1 MEITEKWLHEIGGWQ
16 AMKAARM
23 LVVAGKVQVTEWTL
37 ECIRGSVGGEKSKL
51 NSGLLIRSRSD
62 VENLCTCVV
71 ARKTGQICE
80 HALAVGLA
88 SVLPQGREQPK
99 EVNSEGSAPGLETVV
114 KVTDLAT
121 ASGQLSLYLPESLLQ
136 FGDSQ
141 AKGSTAFLKLEEG
154 EGERS
159 KLAGW
164 LKSHGAPLRNTPL
177 ALSLSVLDSLLAA
190 AAEHPRIF
198 IGKPGIGMHRP
209 LQVSEA
215 LLRPLLWIQF
225 DRRGIES
232 TSIVSLK
239 LEESPVPR
247 LLAAGPDSIWLYHE
261 GTGTVHPW
269 KVDLRGEVGQ
279 IAKELLVDS
288 RLGKEVLRPINWL
301 PSHLGSLGEYFQ
313 VELDSNLENRY
324 KVVPCSPRFSIGV
337 AGSLQSV
344 RLNVTAMFHGAEW
357 KITSRSDPF
366 PIQDQKIETLF
377 YVRDFDSERVLLEL
391 LEKLGFQVDGVTGL
405 FALKGNREVM
415 HFYGSGLPKLS
426 NLYSV
431 TQSSDWR
438 EATSLLQ
445 RISPTVEHH
454 NRSGGPGIDWLAME
468 FRYEAP
474 NGFRISRSE
483 VLRLIRS
490 GQNTVKGKDGR
501 HYVLDSERCEEFDE
515 ALQDVPVELSP
526 NTMRVGLAHRDY
538 FLPFASRF
546 ELASTKDEIINLDE
560 WKGKLGSLS
569 ETLRLYQVEGVAWVV
584 QRLNAGQGVLLADD
598 MGLGKTLQSIAAIR
612 CFFEQS
618 PSTHQQALVVCP
630 KSLIGN
636 WQAEFQRFAP
646 DLRLLVVQGLNRK
659 EQLEKCSAFDVIITS
674 YPLISRDL
682 TLYSRLK
689 FSIGVLDEASFL
701 RNPDTDTAKAVRGLQ
716 LGARLALSGTPI
728 ENGVRDLWSIFEIL
742 LPGYLGNRK
751 TFQERFEK
759 PLESRTDERSR
770 ASASIR
776 LRRLIR
782 PFFLR
787 RTKRDVL
794 KELPEKIEQVFWC
807 ELSPVQ
813 AELYRAVLEEGREAI
828 RDARRR
834 SGQNGARMT
843 MLTVL
848 LRLRQVCCDM
858 RLVGLSTGDL
868 TEVDVYARSG
878 KWNALDGLLD
888 GVTAG
893 GGKALIF
900 SQFVSYLKLCQ
911 EHLNNRGIGYAYL
924 DGATLDRSGQVKSFQ
939 DDPKKAAFL
948 ISLKAGGYGLN
959 LTRADHVFLM
969 DPWWNPAVE
978 AQAIDRAHRF
988 GQNRVVNAYRF
999 VMRGT
1004 VEERVLALQEKK
1016 RGLISASVEERAP
1029 MMEGLND
1036 NDLEALLES

>member
-23 LVVAGKVQVTEWTL
+23 LVVAGKVQVTERTT

-88 SVLPQGREQPK
+88 SLLPQGREQTK
-99 EVNSEGSAPGLETVV
+99 EGNSEGSAPSRETAV
-114 KVTDLAT
+114 KVTDMAT

-141 AKGSTAFLKLEEG
+141 AKGSTAFLKLEQG
-154 EGERS
+154 EGEMS

-164 LKSHGAPLRNTPL
+164 LKSHGAPLQNTPL

-215 LLRPLLWIQF
+215 LLRPLLWVQF

-239 LEESPVPR
+239 LAESPVPR
-247 LLAAGPDSIWLYHE
+247 LLAAGPDSTWLYHE
-261 GTGTVHPW
+261 GTGTIHPW
-269 KVDLRGEVGQ
+269 KVDLREEVGQ
-279 IAKELLVDS
+279 IAKELLIDF

-301 PSHLGSLGEYFQ
+301 PSHLGSLEEYFQ
-313 VELDSNLENRY
+313 VELDSNLANRY

-337 AGSLQSV
+337 SGSLQSV
-344 RLNVTAMFHGAEW
+344 LLNVTAVFHETEW
-357 KITSRSDPF
+357 KITSQSDPF
-366 PIQDQKIETLF
+366 PIQDQQIESLF
-377 YVRDFDSERVLLEL
+377 YVRDVDSERVLFEL
-391 LEKLGFQVDGVTGL
+391 LVEFGFQVDGVTGL
-405 FALKGNREVM
+405 FALKGKREVI

-426 NLYSV
+426 NRYSV
-431 TQSSDWR
+431 TQTSDWLN
-438 EATSLLQ
+438 ATSLLQ
-445 RISPTVEHH
+445 RISPTVERH
-454 NRSGGPGIDWLAME
+454 NHSGGPPIDWLAME

-474 NGFRISRSE
+474 NGFRISRSDA
-483 VLRLIRS
+483 LRLIRS
-490 GQNTVKGKDGR
+490 GQNSVKGKDGR
-501 HYVLDSERCEEFDE
+501 HYVLDSERCEEFEE
-515 ALQDVPVELSP
+515 ALQDVSVELTP

-538 FLPFASRF
+538 FLPFASRL
-546 ELASTKDEIINLDE
+546 ELAYTTDEIINLDE
-560 WKGKLGSLS
+560 WKVKLGSLS
-569 ETLRLYQVEGVAWVV
+569 ETLRLYQLEGVAWVV

-618 PSTHQQALVVCP
+618 PSTPQPALVVCP

-646 DLRLLVVQGLNRK
+646 DLRLLVVQGPNRK
-659 EQLEKCSAFDVIITS
+659 EQLEKFYGCDVIITS

-759 PLESRTDERSR
+759 PLESRTDESGR
-770 ASASIR
+770 ANASIR

-807 ELSPVQ
+807 ELSPAQ

-858 RLVGLSTGDL
+858 RLVGLPAGDL
-868 TEVDVYARSG
+868 TEVDFYARSG
-878 KWNALDGLLD
+878 KWNAFDGLLD
-888 GVTAG
+888 GVIAG

-924 DGATLDRSGQVKSFQ
+924 DGGTPDRPAQVKSFQ
-939 DDPKKAAFL
+939 EDPRKAAFL

-959 LTRADHVFLM
+959 LTQADHVFLM

-1029 MMEGLND
+1029 MMEGLDD
-1036 NDLEALLES
+1036 NDLVSLLES